1 MHWLTTFDPKT
12 LGNSVA
18 GDPQTR
24 TMFNSSCVVGVT
36 LLTFKNDSPETLA
49 DHLSDFARG
58 LPRKSCVPL
67 LMRSSWCPT
76 YRRSYWKASVKG
88 PMQDCAV
95 PFAWWHLDC
104 GECCIGSH
112 RNTVEELRIGIFG
125 DLFFIYGYFWN
136 YEQLFAVTGPT
147 EYARVALHS
156 GHAFMLRSWQE
167 RCRVEDVEV
176 LLKGKVLGHDST
188 ICSLLLQRFDVSTR
202 WLLSIRYPGIHFSR
216 SPGTRINIL
225 ILHDP
230 ATSSS
235 TSSTGFWGDS

>member
-1 MHWLTTFDPKT
+1 
-12 LGNSVA
+12 
-18 GDPQTR
+18 
-24 TMFNSSCVVGVT
+24 
-36 LLTFKNDSPETLA
+36 
-49 DHLSDFARG
+49 
-58 LPRKSCVPL
+58 
-67 LMRSSWCPT
+67 MRSSWCPT

-147 EYARVALHS
+147 EYAGVALHS
-156 GHAFMLRSWQE
+156 RHAFMLRSWQE
-167 RCRVEDVEV
+167 RCRGYRGVSERKGFGSWFHGLFSFAAKISRLEV
-176 LLKGKVLGHDST
+176 GFLKGKVLGHDST

-202 WLLSIRYPGIHFSR
+202 WILSIRYPGIHFS
-216 SPGTRINIL
+216 SYL
-225 ILHDP
+225 
-230 ATSSS
+230 
-235 TSSTGFWGDS
+235 

>member
-24 TMFNSSCVVGVT
+24 TMFNSCVVGVT
-36 LLTFKNDSPETLA
+36 LLTFKNHSPGTLA
-49 DHLSDFARG
+49 DYLSDFARG

-112 RNTVEELRIGIFG
+112 RNAVEELRIGIFG
-125 DLFFIYGYFWN
+125 DLFFIRIFLKLWTTLCCDRSNRICRCCFTFG
-136 YEQLFAVTGPT
+136 ACI
-147 EYARVALHS
+147 
-156 GHAFMLRSWQE
+156 HAKELA
-167 RCRVEDVEV
+167 
-176 LLKGKVLGHDST
+176 GKV
-188 ICSLLLQRFDVSTR
+188 
-202 WLLSIRYPGIHFSR
+202 
-216 SPGTRINIL
+216 
-225 ILHDP
+225 
-230 ATSSS
+230 
-235 TSSTGFWGDS
+235 